1 MKRLVTTLAFIALA
15 GPAFA
20 FQCPADI
27 ARIDAA
33 IEAGTSLSEED
44 LAMVIELR
52 DEGAAQ
58 HEAGEHAA
66 SVETLAQ
73 ALELLGLDDM

>member
-1 MKRLVTTLAFIALA
+1 MKRIVITLAFVALA

-20 FQCPADI
+20 FQCPGDI
-27 ARIDAA
+27 ARIDEALA
-33 IEAGTSLSEED
+33 AGTPLSEED
-44 LAMVIELR
+44 LAIVIELR